1 MKRLYVTLLALL
13 LAILP
18 FPASAQTTEY
28 GVFPSFVL
36 VTWNIQSPQSDPDT
50 IAEQMALF
58 DGVDIWVLQEVN
70 KKETGY
76 YRAGAEDGEDASF
89 GMVMSSAGDGNHLL
103 TLYDLSRFILMGS
116 SELAQVNTTGNARPA
131 LVLHLMDIDTEAE
144 FLVVNNHLYSSRANE
159 RVIQAMLLN
168 DWTNEQTLP
177 AITAGDF
184 NFEPKATDLG
194 FVNMTIDEAWSWI
207 EPEQLLGS
215 LPSGKLVD
223 HVFTAGPAQDWPVS
237 TQVVVREGDADSAV
251 NADHK
256 PIIALVGPEVAAPLI
271 PCGTTSES
279 CLFDELL
286 PADTSITGVTKSGL
300 NVRSLPSTSGAIL
313 RTLAPGASIIIA
325 ATSDDGLW
333 YALDGGG
340 WVSAAYVTKQGAAPE
355 PVTRG
360 GGTVVVLPTAVP
372 SLPTAVPPQS
382 TAVPL
387 QPTAAPLQPTPVPAP
402 PTATPVPERAV
413 TAGSLVITN
422 VDKRAEYVVIRND
435 GGAAVDLSGWV
446 LLSEKGQQAC
456 PLGGTIEPGATL
468 TISAMGDIAGFNCGF
483 GSNIWNNSEP
493 DPAALIAPDGGVV
506 SRFE

>member
-1 MKRLYVTLLALL
+1 MKRSARALLALL
-13 LAILP
+13 VVLLIAPIA
-18 FPASAQTTEY
+18 PAYAQES
-28 GVFPSFVL
+28 VPSFVL
-36 VTWNIQSPQSDPDT
+36 VSWNIQSSQSDPDI

-70 KKETGY
+70 AKETGY

-89 GMVMSSAGDGNHLL
+89 DMVMSSAGVGNHLL

-131 LVLHLMDIDTEAE
+131 LVMHFMDIDTEAE

-256 PIIALVGPEVAAPLI
+256 PVIALVGPEVAAPLI

-279 CLFDELL
+279 CLFDELQ
-286 PADTSITGVTKSGL
+286 PVATSFTGVTKSGQCAKPAKHVRRNSAHTSRRRRHRHYL
-300 NVRSLPSTSGAIL
+300 RVRRRALVRSGWGRLGVCGL
-313 RTLAPGASIIIA
+313 RDEAGFCAAGGFAYRAARGSAYCRARSANRGASA
-325 ATSDDGLW
+325 ANG
-333 YALDGGG
+333 
-340 WVSAAYVTKQGAAPE
+340 SA
-355 PVTRG
+355 R
-360 GGTVVVLPTAVP
+360 
-372 SLPTAVPPQS
+372 
-382 TAVPL
+382 
-387 QPTAAPLQPTPVPAP
+387 
-402 PTATPVPERAV
+402 ATNGRYCCANGSAV
-413 TAGSLVITN
+413 TSNGHARTGT
-422 VDKRAEYVVIRND
+422 RRH
-435 GGAAVDLSGWV
+435 SG
-446 LLSEKGQQAC
+446 QPHHHQ
-456 PLGGTIEPGATL
+456 
-468 TISAMGDIAGFNCGF
+468 
-483 GSNIWNNSEP
+483 
-493 DPAALIAPDGGVV
+493 
-506 SRFE
+506 SRQGR

>member
-131 LVLHLMDIDTEAE
+131 LVMH
-144 FLVVNNHLYSSRANE
+144 
-159 RVIQAMLLN
+159 
-168 DWTNEQTLP
+168 
-177 AITAGDF
+177 
-184 NFEPKATDLG
+184 
-194 FVNMTIDEAWSWI
+194 VNMTIDEAWSWI

>member
-1 MKRLYVTLLALL
+1 MKRSARALLALL
-13 LAILP
+13 VVLLIAPIA
-18 FPASAQTTEY
+18 PAYAQES
-28 GVFPSFVL
+28 VPSFVL
-36 VTWNIQSPQSDPDT
+36 VSWNIQSSQSDPDI

-131 LVLHLMDIDTEAE
+131 LVMHFMDIDTEAE

-223 HVFTAGPAQDWPVS
+223 HVFTAGPAQDWPLS

-256 PIIALVGPEVAAPLI
+256 PVIALVGPEVAAPLI

-279 CLFDELL
+279 CLFDELQ
-286 PADTSITGVTKSGL
+286 PVATSFTGVTKSGL

-313 RTLAPGASIIIA
+313 RTLAAGAGIA
-325 ATSDDGLW
+325 ITSVSDDGLW

-340 WVSAAYVTKQGAAPE
+340 WVSAAYVTKQDSAPQEASRTAPLVVVPTAAPARPTAVPAQPTAV
-355 PVTRG
+355 PVQPTAVI
-360 GGTVVVLPTAVP
+360 VVPTAVP
-372 SLPTAVPPQS
+372 S
-382 TAVPL
+382 
-387 QPTAAPLQPTPVPAP
+387 P
-402 PTATPVPERAV
+402 PTATPVPERAA
-413 TAGSLVITN
+413 TAGSLIIIK
-422 VDKRAEYVVIRND
+422 VDKGDEYVVIRND

-446 LLSEKGQQAC
+446 LLSEKGSQAC
-456 PLGGTIEPGATL
+456 ALGGTIEPGATL
-468 TISAMGDIAGFNCGF
+468 TISALGDIAGYDCGF
-483 GSNIWNNSEP
+483 GSNIWNNSER
-493 DPAALIAPDGGVV
+493 DPAALMAPDGSVV